1 MTSSPLSSPANDQP
15 LGAAASQHAD
25 LYAPR
30 IAAGGIV
37 FHLRLAGG
45 LRVEHIGIP
54 FECRGRVF
62 AIHRAPLLGVMQASR
77 YDVADAATGWS
88 IAGLRGD
95 SVDEARAIAL
105 EAFGRLSPA
114 EWQRKFREMV
124 KRS

>member
-1 MTSSPLSSPANDQP
+1 MTSSSLSSPANAQP
-15 LGAAASQHAD
+15 VGATDSQQAD

-30 IAAGGIV
+30 IEAGGIV

-45 LRVEHIGIP
+45 HRVEHIGIP
-54 FECRGRVF
+54 FEFRGRVF

-88 IAGLRGD
+88 IAGLRGETID
-95 SVDEARAIAL
+95 QARAVAL
-105 EAFGRLSPA
+105 EAFGRLTPA
-114 EWQRKFREMV
+114 EWQRKFREMA

>member
-1 MTSSPLSSPANDQP
+1 MTSSTLSSRTKAPRP
-15 LGAAASQHAD
+15 SPTSLCAD

-30 IAAGGIV
+30 IEAGGII

-54 FECRGRVF
+54 FEFRGRVF
-62 AIHRAPLLGVMQASR
+62 AIHRAPTLGVLQASR

-95 SVDEARAIAL
+95 TVDEARAIAR
-105 EAFGRLSPA
+105 EAFARLTPA
-114 EWQRKFREMV
+114 EWNRKFQAMAKAE
-124 KRS
+124 